1 MTYTFCQT
9 WTNGGV
15 FRVEERGEVDA
26 QDRQNLD
33 DMRVDFELRPRAQVY
48 NSYKAYQRTVLDEN
62 RSVTIGR
69 LIAFHVEWEANVSE
83 RVKSP
88 TSTIPRL
95 ASITTIQ

>member
-48 NSYKAYQRTVLDEN
+48 NSYKAYQRAVLDEN